1 MNVADAIV
9 DTLYTHGVDT
19 YFVVNGGSIVPFIN
33 SISKHPNTV
42 YVCCQHEQAASMAV
56 EGYYRSSG
64 KIAGVCVTSGPG
76 VQNILNGVCG
86 CWYDSIPSIFITGQV
101 STREDLAAITSKP
114 RQSGFQEMPVCA
126 IFENVIKMVTHISSI
141 ETIGNE
147 LSKLISCVKTPRYGP
162 VLLDLPV
169 NIQMSELEKPL
180 EILLDVQKYESIN
193 EITCFDITEYIYKS
207 KRPVV
212 LFGHGV
218 KLAGAEKEAMEF
230 IKNTKLPFLVSWGAF
245 DICGTNHPLRI
256 GSPGVYGDRVANYTV
271 QNADLIISIGSRLDS
286 RQIGGNGPMFSPHSK
301 KIMVDIDVEEI
312 NKMPEKGVKIDLG
325 IVSDA
330 KNFLKNVIVHSRDE
344 PIHPEYNT
352 HDGNITFSRIY
363 IWVQKINEWRQK
375 YSEEKSRESDS
386 IVYDYLNVFFKSLP
400 DDCIIIPDIGSN
412 LVWTIQSAILKES
425 QKLFTNLGNASMGFA
440 IPAAIG
446 AAIATN
452 RPIYVIIGDGGL
464 QMNIQELQTIKTYNL
479 PIHITVLDNGGYGMI
494 KQFQD
499 NYFKSNYCAT
509 SKTDLYNGNVD
520 FTRIADSYGIKNF
533 DHVTIPETQRIYPK
547 LMFGDS
553 LENMS
558 PYIQF
563 EDDMIVQVPP
573 KKKQGWN

>member
-9 DTLYTHGVDT
+9 DTLYKHGVDT

-312 NKMPEKGVKIDLG
+312 NKMPEKDVKIDLG

-330 KNFLKNVIVHSRDE
+330 KNFFDSVIVDGYRDDD
-344 PIHPEYNT
+344 T
-352 HDGNITFSRIY
+352 MGTRIA
-363 IWVQKINEWRQK
+363 IWTDKINEWKCK
-375 YSEEKSRESDS
+375 YGEEKTREGDS
-386 IVYDYLNVFFKSLP
+386 AVYYYLTTFFEDLP
-400 DDCIIIPDIGSN
+400 DDCIVIPDQGGK
-412 LVWTIQSAILKES
+412 LVWTMQSSKLKEG
-425 QKLFTNLGNASMGFA
+425 QKLFTNFGNSSIGFA
-440 IPAAIG
+440 LPCAIG
-446 AAIATN
+446 AAIGSGKKVYC
-452 RPIYVIIGDGGL
+452 IDGDGGF
-464 QMNIQELQTIKTYNL
+464 QMNIQELLTVKKYDL
-479 PIHITVLDNGGYGMI
+479 PIEIIILNNSGYGII

-499 NYFKSNYCAT
+499 SYFDSKYVAT
-509 SKTDLYNGNVD
+509 SKDEVFGDAVD
-520 FTRIADSYGIKNF
+520 FVKIAEAYGVKTLQDIP
-533 DHVTIPETQRIYPK
+533 IPETQKIYPK
-547 LMFGDS
+547 LEFGNS
-553 LENMS
+553 LENMT
-558 PYIQF
+558 PYIDF
-563 EDDMIVQVPP
+563 EKDMIVSVPP
-573 KKKQGWN
+573 KKKLGWN